1 MRDYDSMSSGGS
13 SHRRFV
19 GEVMVLKYVLLDMNT
34 QRDFLDPAG
43 SCPVGNLAT
52 LVPKLRKVF
61 ALARAYHM
69 PVISALD
76 THRETEPPKGLPWHC
91 LEGSPGQKKMPF
103 TLLQN
108 RVLVEANNSLDLPLD
123 LLRNHRQ
130 VILSRRTED
139 LLHNPKADRLL
150 TELEARAFIL
160 FGVGL
165 ERSIRRLALSLLAR
179 GKTVGFVPEAC
190 GYWNEIDAEL
200 TTRQLVAKGSSDLTI
215 HDVTCLFKE
224 ASKRRIKRVFS
235 KPRPPKIRRSLAS

>member
-1 MRDYDSMSSGGS
+1 
-13 SHRRFV
+13 
-19 GEVMVLKYVLLDMNT
+19 MVTKYVLLDMNT
-34 QRDFLDPAG
+34 QRDFLEPDGA
-43 SCPVGNLAT
+43 CPVSNLAA
-52 LVPKLRKVF
+52 LLPKLRKIF
-61 ALARAYHM
+61 AMTRAYRM
-69 PVISALD
+69 PLISALD

-91 LEGSPGQKKMPF
+91 IEGSPGQKKVQF

-123 LLRNHRQ
+123 LLRKHRQ
-130 VILSRRTED
+130 VILRRRTED

-150 TELEARAFIL
+150 SELEPRSFIL

-179 GKTVGFVPEAC
+179 GKTVAFVPEAC

-200 TTRQLVAKGSSDLTI
+200 TTRQLVAKGSTELTVQDL
-215 HDVTCLFKE
+215 DGLFKE

-235 KPRPPKIRRSLAS
+235 KPRSPKIGRSLAG